1 MLTCEQ
7 ISIIFIYW
15 ILINAFVKYI
25 DPRVDLRMWNRWVSK
40 WKDYMVKEQNS
51 LQTENIQLLIK
62 LSADGDS

>member
-1 MLTCEQ
+1 MYIC
-7 ISIIFIYW
+7 IIPFVLFYW

-25 DPRVDLRMWNRWVSK
+25 DPRVDLCMRNRWVSK